1 MWHEMNIYEVL
12 KEKNTDERIGL
23 STDEAKKRRIEYGLN
38 KLNQKKKES
47 LFIKF
52 IKQFND
58 FMIIILIIASI
69 ISLVLAKMEGTNDYI
84 DSIIIIAIVIF
95 NAILG
100 LIQESKAEKSIEA
113 LQKMYSPTAKVKRD
127 EKIIEVSSEEI
138 VPGDIVI
145 LEAGKFVPADCRL
158 INSYN
163 LKIEEAALTGENIP
177 VEKDAKKILKKDIA
191 MGDMV
196 NFAFATTIVI
206 GGHAEAV
213 VTETGMNTRVGRI
226 ANMIINDESPETPI
240 QKKLGEVGKN
250 LGIICLG
257 ICFLIFIIGI
267 FKKIEIKEMFMT
279 SVGLAVAA
287 IPEGLPAI
295 VTIVLSIGVT
305 KMAKKNAIIRKLPA
319 VETLGSSSVI
329 CSDKTGTLTKN
340 KMTVVNLSNINGEI
354 QNQYDKNFLLELGSM
369 CTDVTLG
376 IRNQTNEKYNL
387 GEIYIADG
395 EPTEKAIVQKALES
409 NINKEKLYREYERI
423 TDIPFSSERKLM
435 TTIHKT
441 EDGYRIITK
450 GAPDVLINKCNRYY
464 FNGTELNLDNNNKNK
479 IKIINEEMAQK
490 ALRVLA
496 VGYKDVKEL
505 PEQLD
510 VNIENNLTFVGLIG
524 MIDPPREGVKESIK
538 ICKNAGIKTVMITG
552 DHIITA
558 KAIARELGIL
568 YGKYLAITGK
578 ELDNISDKEL
588 EKNIMRYSV
597 FARVSPE
604 HKVRIVNAYRKA
616 GNVVAMTG
624 DGVNDAPALKNA
636 DIGIAMGQNGTDVAK
651 NASDMILTDDNFVT
665 IVSAVKEGRNI
676 YDNIK
681 KAIHF
686 LIATNVGEIVT
697 IFFGLLLGLESPLLA
712 IQLLWINLVTD
723 SIPAIALG
731 LERPETDIM
740 DKKPKNP
747 KKGIFADGLW
757 GNIFVEGM
765 MIGIL
770 TLLAFSIG
778 NNKYGLEIARTM
790 AFVCLGML
798 ELVHSFNIKSDK
810 SIFKVGIFENR
821 FLIGA
826 FLLGTIL
833 QCGIV
838 FVPMFTK
845 IFKLAQLN
853 IIQWVYCI
861 IISILPIFI
870 IECQKKFNEIK
881 FGRTIY
887 EYKEKRISNV

>member
-113 LQKMYSPTAKVKRD
+113 LQKMSSPTAKVKRD

-329 CSDKTGTLTKN
+329 CSDKTGTLTQN

-395 EPTEKAIVQKALES
+395 EPTEKAIVQKALDS

-496 VGYKDVKEL
+496 VGYKDIKEL

-568 YGKYLAITGK
+568 YGKDLAITGK

-731 LERPETDIM
+731 LERPEIDIM
-740 DKKPKNP
+740 DKKPKDP

-861 IISILPIFI
+861 TISILPII
-870 IECQKKFNEIK
+870 IMECQKKINEIK
-881 FGRTIY
+881 FGKTIY
-887 EYKEKRISNV
+887 EYKEKRISNI

>member
-329 CSDKTGTLTKN
+329 CSDKTGTLTQN

-731 LERPETDIM
+731 LERPEIDIM
-740 DKKPKNP
+740 DKKPKDP

>member
-52 IKQFND
+52 IKQFNN

-113 LQKMYSPTAKVKRD
+113 LQKMSSPTAKVKRD

-329 CSDKTGTLTKN
+329 CSDKTGTLTQN

-395 EPTEKAIVQKALES
+395 EPTEKAIVQKALDS

-441 EDGYRIITK
+441 EDGYKIITK

-496 VGYKDVKEL
+496 VCYKDIKEL

-568 YGKYLAITGK
+568 YGKDLAITGK

-651 NASDMILTDDNFVT
+651 NASDMILTDNNFVT

-731 LERPETDIM
+731 LERPEIDIM
-740 DKKPKNP
+740 DKKPKDP

-845 IFKLAQLN
+845 IFKLTQLN

-861 IISILPIFI
+861 TISILPII
-870 IECQKKFNEIK
+870 IMECQKKINEIK
-881 FGRTIY
+881 FGKTIY
-887 EYKEKRISNV
+887 EYKEKRISNI

>member
-52 IKQFND
+52 IKQFNN

-113 LQKMYSPTAKVKRD
+113 LQKMSSPTAKVKRD

-329 CSDKTGTLTKN
+329 CSDKTGTLTQN

-395 EPTEKAIVQKALES
+395 EPTEKAIVQKALDS

-479 IKIINEEMAQK
+479 VKIINEEMAQK

-568 YGKYLAITGK
+568 YGKDLAITGK

-731 LERPETDIM
+731 LERPEIDIM

-845 IFKLAQLN
+845 IFKLTQLN

-887 EYKEKRISNV
+887 EYKEKRISNI

>member
-113 LQKMYSPTAKVKRD
+113 LQKMSSPTAKVKRD

-329 CSDKTGTLTKN
+329 CSDKTGTLTQN

-395 EPTEKAIVQKALES
+395 EPTEKAIVQKALDS

-435 TTIHKT
+435 TTIHKK

-568 YGKYLAITGK
+568 YGKDLAITGK

-731 LERPETDIM
+731 LERPEIDIM
-740 DKKPKNP
+740 DKKPKDP

-845 IFKLAQLN
+845 IFKLTQLN

-861 IISILPIFI
+861 TISILPII
-870 IECQKKFNEIK
+870 IMECQKKINEIK
-881 FGRTIY
+881 FGKTIY
-887 EYKEKRISNV
+887 EYKEKRISNI

>member
-1 MWHEMNIYEVL
+1 MWHEMNVYEVL
-12 KEKNTDERIGL
+12 KQKNTNERTGL
-23 STDEAKKRRIEYGLN
+23 TSGEVERRKIEYGEN
-38 KLNQKKKES
+38 KLKEKKKES

-113 LQKMYSPTAKVKRD
+113 LQKMSSPTAKVKRD

-177 VEKDAKKILKKDIA
+177 VEKDANKILKSNIA
-191 MGDMV
+191 IGDMI
-196 NFAFATTIVI
+196 NLAFATTVVI
-206 GGHAEAV
+206 NGHGEAV
-213 VTETGMNTRVGRI
+213 VTDTGMNTKVGKI
-226 ANMIINDESPETPI
+226 ANMIISNDSPETPI
-240 QKKLGEVGKN
+240 QKKLAQVGKN
-250 LGIICLG
+250 LGIICLA
-257 ICFLIFIIGI
+257 ICFLIFVIGI
-267 FKKIEIKEMFMT
+267 FKQIPVKEMFMT

-329 CSDKTGTLTKN
+329 CSDKTGTLTQN

-395 EPTEKAIVQKALES
+395 EPTEKAIVQKALDS

-435 TTIHKT
+435 TTIHKK

-490 ALRVLA
+490 ALRILA

-568 YGKYLAITGK
+568 YGKDLAITGK
-578 ELDNISDKEL
+578 ELDNI
-588 EKNIMRYSV
+588 
-597 FARVSPE
+597 
-604 HKVRIVNAYRKA
+604 
-616 GNVVAMTG
+616 
-624 DGVNDAPALKNA
+624 
-636 DIGIAMGQNGTDVAK
+636 
-651 NASDMILTDDNFVT
+651 
-665 IVSAVKEGRNI
+665 
-676 YDNIK
+676 
-681 KAIHF
+681 
-686 LIATNVGEIVT
+686 
-697 IFFGLLLGLESPLLA
+697 
-712 IQLLWINLVTD
+712 
-723 SIPAIALG
+723 
-731 LERPETDIM
+731 
-740 DKKPKNP
+740 
-747 KKGIFADGLW
+747 
-757 GNIFVEGM
+757 
-765 MIGIL
+765 
-770 TLLAFSIG
+770 
-778 NNKYGLEIARTM
+778 
-790 AFVCLGML
+790 
-798 ELVHSFNIKSDK
+798 
-810 SIFKVGIFENR
+810 
-821 FLIGA
+821 
-826 FLLGTIL
+826 
-833 QCGIV
+833 
-838 FVPMFTK
+838 
-845 IFKLAQLN
+845 
-853 IIQWVYCI
+853 
-861 IISILPIFI
+861 
-870 IECQKKFNEIK
+870 
-881 FGRTIY
+881 
-887 EYKEKRISNV
+887 

>member
-113 LQKMYSPTAKVKRD
+113 LQKMSSPTAKVKRD

-329 CSDKTGTLTKN
+329 CSDKTGTLTQN

-395 EPTEKAIVQKALES
+395 EPTEKAIVQKALDS

-441 EDGYRIITK
+441 EDGYKIITK

-496 VGYKDVKEL
+496 VGYKDIKEL

-568 YGKYLAITGK
+568 YGKDLAITGK

-651 NASDMILTDDNFVT
+651 NASDMILTDNNFVT

-731 LERPETDIM
+731 LERPEIDIM
-740 DKKPKNP
+740 DKKPKDP

-845 IFKLAQLN
+845 IFKLTQLN

-861 IISILPIFI
+861 TISILPII
-870 IECQKKFNEIK
+870 IMECQKKINEIK
-881 FGRTIY
+881 FGKTIY
-887 EYKEKRISNV
+887 EYKEKRISNI

>member
-1 MWHEMNIYEVL
+1 
-12 KEKNTDERIGL
+12 
-23 STDEAKKRRIEYGLN
+23 
-38 KLNQKKKES
+38 
-47 LFIKF
+47 
-52 IKQFND
+52 
-58 FMIIILIIASI
+58 
-69 ISLVLAKMEGTNDYI
+69 
-84 DSIIIIAIVIF
+84 
-95 NAILG
+95 
-100 LIQESKAEKSIEA
+100 
-113 LQKMYSPTAKVKRD
+113 
-127 EKIIEVSSEEI
+127 
-138 VPGDIVI
+138 
-145 LEAGKFVPADCRL
+145 
-158 INSYN
+158 
-163 LKIEEAALTGENIP
+163 
-177 VEKDAKKILKKDIA
+177 
-191 MGDMV
+191 
-196 NFAFATTIVI
+196 
-206 GGHAEAV
+206 
-213 VTETGMNTRVGRI
+213 
-226 ANMIINDESPETPI
+226 
-240 QKKLGEVGKN
+240 
-250 LGIICLG
+250 
-257 ICFLIFIIGI
+257 
-267 FKKIEIKEMFMT
+267 
-279 SVGLAVAA
+279 
-287 IPEGLPAI
+287 
-295 VTIVLSIGVT
+295 
-305 KMAKKNAIIRKLPA
+305 
-319 VETLGSSSVI
+319 
-329 CSDKTGTLTKN
+329 
-340 KMTVVNLSNINGEI
+340 
-354 QNQYDKNFLLELGSM
+354 
-369 CTDVTLG
+369 
-376 IRNQTNEKYNL
+376 
-387 GEIYIADG
+387 
-395 EPTEKAIVQKALES
+395 
-409 NINKEKLYREYERI
+409 
-423 TDIPFSSERKLM
+423 
-435 TTIHKT
+435 
-441 EDGYRIITK
+441 
-450 GAPDVLINKCNRYY
+450 
-464 FNGTELNLDNNNKNK
+464 
-479 IKIINEEMAQK
+479 MAQK

-568 YGKYLAITGK
+568 YGKDLAITGK

-731 LERPETDIM
+731 LERPEIDIM
-740 DKKPKNP
+740 DKKPKDP

-861 IISILPIFI
+861 TISILPII
-870 IECQKKFNEIK
+870 IMECQKKINEIK
-881 FGRTIY
+881 FGKTIY
-887 EYKEKRISNV
+887 EYKEKRISNI

>member
-113 LQKMYSPTAKVKRD
+113 LQKMSSPTAKVKRD

-329 CSDKTGTLTKN
+329 CSDKTGTLTQN

-354 QNQYDKNFLLELGSM
+354 QNQYEKNFLLELGSM

-395 EPTEKAIVQKALES
+395 EPTEKAIVQKALDS

-568 YGKYLAITGK
+568 YGKNLAITGK

-731 LERPETDIM
+731 LERPEIDIM

-747 KKGIFADGLW
+747 KKGLFADGLW

>member
-52 IKQFND
+52 IKQFNN

-113 LQKMYSPTAKVKRD
+113 LQKMSSPTAKVKRD

-329 CSDKTGTLTKN
+329 CSDKTGTLTQN

-395 EPTEKAIVQKALES
+395 EPTEKAIVQKALDS

-441 EDGYRIITK
+441 EDGYKIITK

-496 VGYKDVKEL
+496 VGYKDIKEL

-568 YGKYLAITGK
+568 YGKDLAITGK

-731 LERPETDIM
+731 LERPEIDIM
-740 DKKPKNP
+740 DKKPKDP

-845 IFKLAQLN
+845 IFKLTQLN

-861 IISILPIFI
+861 TISILPII
-870 IECQKKFNEIK
+870 IMECQKKINEIK
-881 FGRTIY
+881 FGKTIY
-887 EYKEKRISNV
+887 EYKEKRISNI

>member
-113 LQKMYSPTAKVKRD
+113 LQKMSSPTAKVKRD

-329 CSDKTGTLTKN
+329 CSDKTGTLTQN

-568 YGKYLAITGK
+568 YGKDLAITGK

-731 LERPETDIM
+731 LERPEIDIM

-845 IFKLAQLN
+845 IFKLTQLN

-887 EYKEKRISNV
+887 EYKEKRISNI

>member
-1 MWHEMNIYEVL
+1 
-12 KEKNTDERIGL
+12 
-23 STDEAKKRRIEYGLN
+23 
-38 KLNQKKKES
+38 
-47 LFIKF
+47 
-52 IKQFND
+52 
-58 FMIIILIIASI
+58 
-69 ISLVLAKMEGTNDYI
+69 
-84 DSIIIIAIVIF
+84 
-95 NAILG
+95 
-100 LIQESKAEKSIEA
+100 
-113 LQKMYSPTAKVKRD
+113 
-127 EKIIEVSSEEI
+127 
-138 VPGDIVI
+138 
-145 LEAGKFVPADCRL
+145 
-158 INSYN
+158 
-163 LKIEEAALTGENIP
+163 
-177 VEKDAKKILKKDIA
+177 
-191 MGDMV
+191 
-196 NFAFATTIVI
+196 
-206 GGHAEAV
+206 
-213 VTETGMNTRVGRI
+213 
-226 ANMIINDESPETPI
+226 
-240 QKKLGEVGKN
+240 
-250 LGIICLG
+250 
-257 ICFLIFIIGI
+257 
-267 FKKIEIKEMFMT
+267 
-279 SVGLAVAA
+279 
-287 IPEGLPAI
+287 
-295 VTIVLSIGVT
+295 
-305 KMAKKNAIIRKLPA
+305 
-319 VETLGSSSVI
+319 
-329 CSDKTGTLTKN
+329 
-340 KMTVVNLSNINGEI
+340 
-354 QNQYDKNFLLELGSM
+354 
-369 CTDVTLG
+369 
-376 IRNQTNEKYNL
+376 
-387 GEIYIADG
+387 
-395 EPTEKAIVQKALES
+395 
-409 NINKEKLYREYERI
+409 
-423 TDIPFSSERKLM
+423 
-435 TTIHKT
+435 
-441 EDGYRIITK
+441 
-450 GAPDVLINKCNRYY
+450 
-464 FNGTELNLDNNNKNK
+464 
-479 IKIINEEMAQK
+479 MAQK

-568 YGKYLAITGK
+568 YGKDLAITGK

-731 LERPETDIM
+731 LERPEIDIM

>member
-113 LQKMYSPTAKVKRD
+113 LQKMSSPTAKVKRD

-329 CSDKTGTLTKN
+329 CSDKTGTLTQN

-395 EPTEKAIVQKALES
+395 EPTEKAIVQKALDS

-568 YGKYLAITGK
+568 YGKDLAITGK

-731 LERPETDIM
+731 LERPEIDIM
-740 DKKPKNP
+740 DKKPKDP

-861 IISILPIFI
+861 TISILPII
-870 IECQKKFNEIK
+870 IMECQKKINEIK
-881 FGRTIY
+881 FGKTIY
-887 EYKEKRISNV
+887 EYKEKRISNI

>member
-113 LQKMYSPTAKVKRD
+113 LQKMSSPTAKVKRD

-329 CSDKTGTLTKN
+329 CSDKTGTLTQN

-395 EPTEKAIVQKALES
+395 EPTEKAIVQKALDS

-490 ALRVLA
+490 ALRILA

-568 YGKYLAITGK
+568 YGKDLAITGK

-731 LERPETDIM
+731 LERPEIDIM
-740 DKKPKNP
+740 DKKPKDP

>member
-395 EPTEKAIVQKALES
+395 EPTEKAIVQKALDS

-479 IKIINEEMAQK
+479 VKIINEEMAQK

-568 YGKYLAITGK
+568 YGKDLAITGK

-731 LERPETDIM
+731 LERPEIDIM

-845 IFKLAQLN
+845 IFKLTQLN

-887 EYKEKRISNV
+887 EYKEKRISNI

>member
-113 LQKMYSPTAKVKRD
+113 LQKMSSPTAKVKRD

-329 CSDKTGTLTKN
+329 CSDKTGTLTQN

-354 QNQYDKNFLLELGSM
+354 QNQYEKNFLLELGSM

-395 EPTEKAIVQKALES
+395 EPTEKAIVQKALDS

-568 YGKYLAITGK
+568 YGKDLAITGK

-731 LERPETDIM
+731 LERPEIDIM

>member
-441 EDGYRIITK
+441 EDGYKIITK

-568 YGKYLAITGK
+568 YGKDLAITGK

-731 LERPETDIM
+731 LERPEIDIM
-740 DKKPKNP
+740 DKKPKDP

-845 IFKLAQLN
+845 IFKLTQLN

-861 IISILPIFI
+861 TISILPII
-870 IECQKKFNEIK
+870 IMECQKKINEIK
-881 FGRTIY
+881 FGKTIY
-887 EYKEKRISNV
+887 EYKEKRISNI